1 MEFADDP
8 SKISAS
14 FYDWM
19 IKDSYAAAY
28 LTRWVI
34 SIRGTHVNT
43 TFFNANYWIRNGKV
57 ERVRLAHIFKPM

>member
-1 MEFADDP
+1 
-8 SKISAS
+8 
-14 FYDWM
+14 M